1 MSMQKTK
8 IVLGGLAKEREFVTY
23 NQTLELVDMPRPN
36 IYGQCY
42 SRKGNSL
49 KNKDGLVHI
58 L

>member
-1 MSMQKTK
+1 MQKTK
-8 IVLGGLAKEREFVTY
+8 IVLGGLVKEREFMTY
-23 NQTLELVDMPRPN
+23 NRTLELVDMSRPN
-36 IYGQCY
+36 VYREGY